1 MINVDTVY
9 QKVLTL
15 SNKEQRGYITPQE
28 FNLLA
33 DKAQLEIINDY
44 FHKIKTSHLKPKN
57 YSENSDELEMVRE
70 KMGHIRTRQ
79 EGIALTIDDNIDK
92 ATLQLPTDIY
102 MLATIHTAHEFDT
115 NGEMSYQGGHEVTE
129 VDKPQLLNMLRNPLL
144 RPTKSRPV
152 YIRQDNLFSNNT
164 NVQQIT
170 VEVHPG
176 NIDATGVDIEYWVK
190 PEKPNWGYVIVN
202 QKALYNFN
210 TSTNFSL
217 HPSEEEPLVM
227 RILQL
232 AGVTMEKLQ
241 LQQSVMVD
249 QQQTKQ
255 NQNS

>member
-1 MINVDTVY
+1 MISVDTVY
-9 QKVLTL
+9 QKVLAL
-15 SNKEQRGYITPQE
+15 ANKEQRGYITPQE

-70 KMGHIRTRQ
+70 KMSYIRTKA
-79 EGIALTIDDNIDK
+79 ESVPITISNSLDK
-92 ATLQLPTDIY
+92 ATLQLPNVY
-102 MLATIHTAHEFDT
+102 MLATIHTAHEYDL
-115 NGEMSYQGGHEVTE
+115 NGQATYQGGNEIVG

-152 YIRQDNLFSNNT
+152 YIRQENALSNNT
-164 NVQQIT
+164 NTHTIT
-170 VEVHPG
+170 LEIYPG
-176 NIDATGVDIEYWVK
+176 DIGASSVDIEYWAK
-190 PEKPNWGYVIVN
+190 PANPNWGYVIVN
-202 QKALYNFN
+202 GKTLHNFN
-210 TSTNFSL
+210 TSINFSL
-217 HPSEEEPLVM
+217 HPIEEEPLVM

-232 AGVTMEKLQ
+232 AGITIDKPQ

-249 QQQTKQ
+249 QQATKQ